1 MRDLDL
7 QQIQQRYDN
16 HQKLHEFEVDKL
28 FKVKN
33 LDKEQYRWLCKGYR
47 NFSVFDIEAQ
57 LFDARMGYV
66 ICWYV
71 YKWDILTNK
80 TEITYDYLRPEDMM
94 RGYKTKNFDFDIRIL
109 QTLTEELSKA
119 DIVVGHYIS
128 KFDLPYVTSRCHL
141 TKQDNLVPDYNDFR
155 IIDTW
160 RVTKNKYNLYNSG
173 GNSLRNGG
181 KVIVGH
187 DDKTSVD
194 LFIWK
199 NIYYKDHPKWKKSM
213 KYICDHCEID
223 VIQNFELFLKE
234 MKRIPVGGSSV

>member
-128 KFDLPYVTSRCHL
+128 KFDLPYVTARCHL